1 MWHFAPS
8 SDSLTRPRIAV
19 AVVSAIAAASVGY
32 YAWQSQT
39 DYDGALNGQGLHRSN
54 AVRRSRRSR
63 RASASSYAS
72 HVNEDYASEP
82 AQAANDG
89 ETLVEEWWNDPNV
102 MQPPAR
108 AGHNIVSLLFRVSED
123 NARRNACVHRGC
135 ACNSC
140 GMVPIRGVRY
150 RCANCADFD
159 LCETCE
165 SQGVHIKTHIFYKIK
180 IPAPPFGPRQ
190 MQPVWYA
197 GDPDTCIKNL
207 PRGLINKL
215 SKETGFERPEI
226 EAFWEQF
233 TFMAN
238 TEWREDPD
246 GLQLAMDKKT
256 FERCLVPSGGS
267 RHATPNLIHDRMFSF
282 YDTNNDDLIGF
293 AEFLQGLAYRKRRD
307 KLRRIFQGYD
317 IDGDG
322 FVDRRDFLRM
332 FRAYYVL
339 YKQMHRDILDGLDD
353 QLMGSQEA
361 QQLVTSRQ
369 PLSSLFGREAR
380 VPRDNRNLTGEGK
393 VFRTNGE
400 VELEEGQSEV
410 INADGGDTST
420 REDVLTRLFAP
431 YITTPPFISGPWPA
445 QMGSPDSQPDTPYWD
460 ALLDP
465 PSTLQEL
472 PALLIGSRRH
482 EEDEELDEA
491 ELTSPEEENAP
502 DNRSDMEN
510 RSQTEDVLRVV
521 NGDDASPSRV
531 DPSQYTNALPTESQ
545 MRSRFMTHR
554 RQMGPDIDR
563 RRRTAA
569 RKQLHERWK
578 RRNFYLDEEEGGAAP
593 EGWEEDEDVLANL
606 NGVPGSSKGAQT
618 SRAEPR
624 SRSSSKVRFAEDGDA
639 FETQSHSSTSSRD
652 LEIPDEERDAGKE
665 ILYQVTQQA
674 FNELLDAIFKEKEE
688 LAFEAART
696 KESRNKHRSLFEN
709 IDAEEL
715 DDTSVEGSPVIQ
727 RRQPDDRSLDELLR
741 VSGYTVDTDLVPEFM
756 PNAGAEAGVEAE
768 PEAEVEAEP
777 EVVDEEATVP
787 VNETKDSEDEPDEG
801 PQEPHRDPTMPQF
814 RPNSDV
820 MHHNTAPQADTA
832 ASPST
837 IKRNLQSKLK
847 TEKESCREADED
859 ISHSTLIRWK
869 RLDVAEKEAEE
880 RGGWGKLSF
889 EEFEDIYKSHE
900 NAGNRLD
907 YLGSWVDF
915 CIP

>member
-32 YAWQSQT
+32 YAWQSQG
-39 DYDGALNGQGLHRSN
+39 DYDNVLIGQGLHRSN

-72 HVNEDYASEP
+72 HTDENNALES

-89 ETLVEEWWNDPNV
+89 ETLVEEWWNDPLV

-165 SQGVHIKTHIFYKIK
+165 SQGVHIRTHIFYKIR

-322 FVDRRDFLRM
+322 FVNRRDFLRM

-380 VPRDNRNLTGEGK
+380 VPRDNRDLTGEGK
-393 VFRTNGE
+393 VFHPNGD
-400 VELEEGQSEV
+400 VELEEGESKV
-410 INADGGDTST
+410 INADRGDTSA
-420 REDVLTRLFAP
+420 REDVLTRLFAA
-431 YITTPPFISGPWPA
+431 TGNMNVGHTSWPT
-445 QMGSPDSQPDTPYWD
+445 QMGSPDSQPYWD

-465 PSTLQEL
+465 PRTLDEL

-482 EEDEELDEA
+482 EDEEDLDDA
-491 ELTSPEEENAP
+491 ELTSPEEESAP
-502 DNRSDMEN
+502 ANRLDEET
-510 RSQTEDVLRVV
+510 RAQAGDGLRVV
-521 NGDDASPSRV
+521 NGDDSSPSRV
-531 DPSQYTNALPTESQ
+531 DPSQYTSTMPTESQ
-545 MRSRFMTHR
+545 LRARFMSE
-554 RQMGPDIDR
+554 R
-563 RRRTAA
+563 RRLGSGDRNRRAET
-569 RKQLHERWK
+569 RKLLHERWK

-593 EGWEEDEDVLANL
+593 EGWNEDEDLLANL
-606 NGVPGSSKGAQT
+606 NGVPGSSKAAQSSGA
-618 SRAEPR
+618 APR
-624 SRSSSKVRFAEDGDA
+624 SRSSSKVRFADDGA
-639 FETQSHSSTSSRD
+639 EHETQSHWSQSAHSFG
-652 LEIPDEERDAGKE
+652 IPDEERDAGKE

-674 FNELLDAIFKEKEE
+674 FNELLDAIFKKKEE
-688 LAFEAART
+688 LAFEAAETRA
-696 KESRNKHRSLFEN
+696 SRNKYRSLFED
-709 IDAEEL
+709 IDVEDLDDAEEL
-715 DDTSVEGSPVIQ
+715 DDTSAEGSPVI
-727 RRQPDDRSLDELLR
+727 RKRQPEGRSLDELLH
-741 VSGYTVDTDLVPEFM
+741 VSGYTVDTDLVPETT
-756 PNAGAEAGVEAE
+756 PNTASAAD
-768 PEAEVEAEP
+768 PEARPEP
-777 EVVDEEATVP
+777 VSEEPAAGSVDEA
-787 VNETKDSEDEPDEG
+787 KDAEDEPVEG
-801 PQEPHRDPTMPQF
+801 PREPHQDPTMPQF

-820 MHHNTAPQADTA
+820 KPHDDKAQTDVATA
-832 ASPST
+832 ASTPGKEVEST
-837 IKRNLQSKLK
+837 LK
-847 TEKESCREADED
+847 TVKGSSEEADEEV
-859 ISHSTLIRWK
+859 SHAKLINYK
-869 RLDVAEKEAEE
+869 RLDMAEKEAEE

-889 EEFEDIYKSHE
+889 EEFEDIYKTHE
-900 NAGNRLD
+900 IAGNRLD